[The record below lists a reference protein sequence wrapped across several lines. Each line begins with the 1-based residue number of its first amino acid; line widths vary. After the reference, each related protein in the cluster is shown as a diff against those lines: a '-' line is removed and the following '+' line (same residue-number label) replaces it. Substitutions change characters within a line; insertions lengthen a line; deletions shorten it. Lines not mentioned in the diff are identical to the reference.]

1 MRALIA
7 GGGTGGH
14 LFPGVA
20 VAEELRRRDPESE
33 IVFVGTARGIEA
45 RVLPR
50 ENYALDLI
58 EVGGLKGGGL
68 GGLVRGLLRVPR
80 ALLQS
85 WRILRRRRPE
95 LVVGVGGYASGP
107 MVLVAALC
115 GVPTAI
121 LEQNSV
127 PGLTNRVLGRVVR
140 RVFVAFEEARRHFP
154 ARKVELLGN
163 PIRAALRQALVA
175 ATASVTDGDAA
186 SQHKNDAMQQSGET
200 TRKKMLL
207 VLGGSQGAHPVNQ
220 FVAGAVEL
228 LAEEGRADFSVIH
241 QTGRLDRAPVAE
253 RYRALGLD
261 AEVREFIDDMAT
273 AYARADL
280 VVSRAGATTLAELT
294 TVGRA
299 AILIPFPQAA
309 DDHQTVNAAALER
322 LGAVRAL
329 AQRTLTPRDLA
340 AAIAEL
346 LTDDAERARMADAA
360 RAAGRPD
367 AASAIVDRLVT
378 LAAPRSATSADHV
391 S

>member
-1 MRALIA
+1 MNVLIA

-20 VAEELRRRDPESE
+20 VAEELRRSDPQGEVS
-33 IVFVGTARGIEA
+33 FVGTARGIEA

-50 ENYALDLI
+50 EGYALDLI
-58 EVGGLKGGGL
+58 DVGGIKGGGL

-80 ALLQS
+80 ALWQS
-85 WRILRRRRPE
+85 WRILRRRRPA

-107 MVLVAALC
+107 VVLVAALC

-127 PGLTNRVLGRVVR
+127 PGITNRVLGRLVR
-140 RVFVAFEEARRHFP
+140 RVFIAFDEARRYFP

-163 PIRAALRQALVA
+163 PIRAELRRALVSA
-175 ATASVTDGDAA
+175 VEHDAPRRDDAA
-186 SQHKNDAMQQSGET
+186 LQENDIATQQT
-200 TRKKMLL
+200 KKTLL

-220 FVAGAVEL
+220 LVAGAVEL
-228 LAEEGRADFSVIH
+228 LVEGGHADFALVH
-241 QTGRLDRAPVAE
+241 QTGKADRAAIAE

-261 AEVREFIDDMAT
+261 AEVCEFIDDMAS

-299 AILIPFPQAA
+299 SLLIPFPQAA
-309 DDHQTVNAAALER
+309 DDHQTVNAASLER
-322 LGAVRAL
+322 LGAARSL
-329 AQRTLTPRDLA
+329 AQGTLAPRALA

-346 LTDDAERARMADAA
+346 LADDAERARMAQAA

-367 AASAIVDRLVT
+367 AASEIVDRLAA
-378 LAAPRSATSADHV
+378 LAAPRSATSAGHV
-391 S
+391 P